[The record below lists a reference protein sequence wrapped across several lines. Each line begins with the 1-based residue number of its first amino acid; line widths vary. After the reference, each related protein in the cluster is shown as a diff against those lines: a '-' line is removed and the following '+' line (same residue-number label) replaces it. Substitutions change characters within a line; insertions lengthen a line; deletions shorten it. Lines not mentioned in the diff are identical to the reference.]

1 MKFQLKSPF
10 PIVGNKI
17 FEHFVKLHYGLNLS
31 QSASVAGE
39 GCQIQEKQK
48 YILNFVELQ
57 KKKKIVPPQAGGGYD
72 RHYDMTKKET

>member
-48 YILNFVELQ
+48 YILSFVELQ
-57 KKKKIVPPQAGGGYD
+57 EEE
-72 RHYDMTKKET
+72 DMIDIMI